1 MHTKKHDFFMS
12 FALKEAKKAFQLK
25 EVPVGA
31 IVVKE
36 EKILSKAF
44 NLRESKQNPLGH
56 AELLAI
62 NKASIKLDSWRLEDC
77 KLYVSLEPCL
87 MCIGAILQA
96 RLSHLI
102 YACPDPKGGFSSFY
116 HLDKN
121 YQWKHKMK
129 ITSGVL
135 AQESSFLLKDF
146 FKKLRS

>member
-1 MHTKKHDFFMS
+1 MS
-12 FALKEAKKAFQLK
+12 FAIKEAEKTFQLK
-25 EVPVGA
+25 EIPVGA

-62 NKASIKLDSWRLEDC
+62 NKASKRLNSWRLETC

-121 YQWKHKMK
+121 PQWKHKMK
-129 ITSGVL
+129 ITSGIL

-146 FKKLRS
+146 FKKLRN